1 VSLSEFLV
9 PPATPG
15 YLEHF
20 DFQEAPFQENPDAR
34 FIYRSESLARALDG
48 VSEEIDRGTR
58 LMVVTGEDGAG
69 KSTFCLELRR
79 TLQARSVASLILD
92 ARDRHP
98 KQDSAANDERP
109 RVVVIDNTQDLEA
122 ELLGKFLAAVQT
134 KSSGRWQLVLVG
146 QPILELMLQREHALD
161 VRTIHRQ
168 HLAPLDDLEVRDYLQ
183 RRMWVA
189 HGGSARFS
197 QRDVL
202 RPRFAGRAIDLI
214 AQASRGNPRT
224 VNLICDEAL
233 TRVANRSGGVVGLRV
248 VKGVVS
254 DLALQRT
261 STHSGQSLGIALG
274 IAASVIVG
282 VVAAGFAVTQ
292 LTREAPDP
300 GVASERERDEI
311 RAASVLQEAP
321 SAGGS
326 TEAVPSFPPNQ
337 PFDELR
343 TTALQRAS
351 SLSARPDVRAMVNLQ
366 EEVRRWERATKSDQ
380 QQAIADLL
388 IELEE
393 LTNQARVRQLA
404 LDRELFRQAQRQR

>member
-1 VSLSEFLV
+1 MSLSEFLV
-9 PPATPG
+9 PATPG
-15 YLEHF
+15 YLGHF
-20 DFQEAPFQENPDAR
+20 DFQEAPFQRDPDVR

-48 VSEEIDRGTR
+48 VSEAIDRGTR
-58 LMVVTGEDGAG
+58 LMVATGEDGAG

-79 TLQARSVASLILD
+79 TLQARSVSSVLLD

-98 KQDSAANDERP
+98 KQDSAARNEPP
-109 RVVVIDNTQDLEA
+109 RVVVIDNAQDLEA
-122 ELLGKFLAAVQT
+122 QLLAKFLATVQT
-134 KSSGRWQLVLVG
+134 QGSTRWQLVLVG
-146 QPILELMLQREHALD
+146 QPILELMLQREHAVDLRI
-161 VRTIHRQ
+161 VHRQ
-168 HLAPLDDLEVRDYLQ
+168 HLAPLDDLEVKDYLQ

-233 TRVANRSGGVVGLRV
+233 TRVANRSGGVVRLRV

-254 DLALQRT
+254 DLALHRT
-261 STHSGQSLGIALG
+261 PTHNGQFMGIAMG
-274 IAASVIVG
+274 IAASVVVG
-282 VVAAGFAVTQ
+282 VVAAGFGVTL
-292 LTREAPDP
+292 LTREVPDS
-300 GVASERERDEI
+300 GVASERESDEI
-311 RAASVLQEAP
+311 RAESVLQETLP
-321 SAGGS
+321 AGES
-326 TEAVPSFPPNQ
+326 TEAVPSFPSDQ

-366 EEVRRWERATKSDQ
+366 NEVRRWERETKTDQ
-380 QQAIADLL
+380 HQAVADLL

-393 LTNQARVRQLA
+393 LTNQARVSQLA
-404 LDRELFRQAQRQR
+404 LDRELFRQAQPRR